1 LSVFWLVWSPT
12 EQAIYQAYCAAR
24 LKALSGKTWV
34 TVMVVGFWW
43 AFEHS
48 LFPLVPDWRLM
59 LFRFLQF
66 LPLIVIIQLIYLR
79 TRDLPCLIFMQ
90 WPMDLLA
97 AWMTLRP

>member
-1 LSVFWLVWSPT
+1 LSVFWLVWSPA

-24 LKALSGKTWV
+24 LKALTGNTWV
-34 TVMVVGFWW
+34 TVMVVGFCW
-43 AFEHS
+43 AVQHS
-48 LFPLVPDWRLM
+48 LFPLVLDWRFM

-66 LPLIVIIQLIYLR
+66 LPLVVIIQLIYLR
-79 TRDLPCLIFMQ
+79 TRALPCLIFMQ